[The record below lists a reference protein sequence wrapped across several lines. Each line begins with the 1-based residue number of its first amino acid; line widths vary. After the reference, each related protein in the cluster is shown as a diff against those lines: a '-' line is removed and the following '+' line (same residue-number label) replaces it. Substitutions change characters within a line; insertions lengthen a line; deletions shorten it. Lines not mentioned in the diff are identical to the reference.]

1 MRSSR
6 SGATIESMIELDSVL
21 DDWQFALDAAGQA
34 LSAAAHYLPADELH
48 ARRQRLAAE
57 RLETEDDLEAL
68 AASTGATHHPWLA
81 PFPIH
86 PSLLGVADPLTAC
99 IFDLEGVLTNGGALH
114 AAAWA
119 DVLDDLL
126 LRSTDATGRRFVPF
140 DRVADYAAYLDD
152 RPRLEGIH
160 LFLQSRGIQ
169 VPVDD
174 ANALARRKTDAL
186 GRHMR
191 EVGVNALPGARA
203 YLEATGRARLGRAVV
218 SSSTRTLPM
227 LELAGLATLVEAR
240 VDAEQI
246 AAGELRARPAP
257 DLLVRACE
265 LLEVDPSAA
274 VSFTHTP
281 DGVAAARA
289 AGMQVV
295 GVACD
300 EPTRERLRGF
310 GADVT
315 VARLVD
321 LLDGRLVALAA

>member
-1 MRSSR
+1 MRLPRSR
-6 SGATIESMIELDSVL
+6 ATIESMIELDTVL

-34 LSAAAHYLPADELH
+34 LSAAAHYLPPDELH
-48 ARRQRLAAE
+48 AHRQRLAAE
-57 RLETEDDLEAL
+57 RRETEDDLDAL
-68 AASTGATHHPWLA
+68 AASIGATHQPWLA
-81 PFPIH
+81 PFPLH
-86 PSLLGVADPLTAC
+86 PSLLGLADSATAC

-119 DVLDDLL
+119 DVFDDLL
-126 LRSTDATGRRFVPF
+126 LRLTDSTGWRFMPF
-140 DRVADYAAYLDD
+140 DRTADYAAYLDD
-152 RPRLEGIH
+152 RPRLEGIR
-160 LFLQSRGIQ
+160 LFLESRGIR
-169 VPVDD
+169 VPIDG
-174 ANALARRKTDAL
+174 ANALAQKKSEAL

-191 EVGVNALPGARA
+191 ELGVNALPGARA
-203 YLEATGRARLGRAVV
+203 YLEAAGRAHLGRAVV

-227 LELAGLATLVEAR
+227 LELAGLASLVEAR

-265 LLEVDPSAA
+265 LLHVDPSGA

-289 AGMQVV
+289 AGMRVV
-295 GVACD
+295 GVGD
-300 EPTRERLRGF
+300 EPTRERLRAF
-310 GADVT
+310 GADAT

-321 LLDGRLVALAA
+321 LLDGRLAALAA